1 MVTTTEGKGGPGNGK
16 SRLSISSG
24 RTNILRIVIGTV
36 GYDHDRVGCL
46 MEEENNVKSRTRREK
61 VKDSYCVL
69 IPTAVY
75 RWEGEH

>member
-1 MVTTTEGKGGPGNGK
+1 MTTTEGKGSTGCGT
-16 SRLSISSG
+16 SRLSSS
-24 RTNILRIVIGTV
+24 RTNILSVVLGIV

-46 MEEENNVKSRTRREK
+46 MEEENNVRSRTRREK
-61 VKDSYCVL
+61 VKDSYCEL

>member
-1 MVTTTEGKGGPGNGK
+1 
-16 SRLSISSG
+16 
-24 RTNILRIVIGTV
+24 
-36 GYDHDRVGCL
+36 

-61 VKDSYCVL
+61 VKDSYCEL